1 VKTSGFALANLN
13 MQYDFSDSMSVNF
26 GVRNIFDK
34 NYELTEGFP
43 EPGRS
48 FYLKTRL
55 TF

>member
-1 VKTSGFALANLN
+1 
-13 MQYDFSDSMSVNF
+13 MSVNF